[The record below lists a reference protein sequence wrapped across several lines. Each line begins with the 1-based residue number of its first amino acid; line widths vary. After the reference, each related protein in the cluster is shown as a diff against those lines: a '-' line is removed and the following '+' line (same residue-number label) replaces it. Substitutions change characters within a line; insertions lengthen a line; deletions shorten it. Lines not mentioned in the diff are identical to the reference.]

1 MPDRGRQPGES
12 GDRPRSGDLPGIV
25 LVQNPWTASALN
37 AEVAKILIE
46 ENLGNTVEITA
57 IDENTMFAGLA
68 AGDLD
73 ACLEVWPSGVTAEE
87 QAYLDEGSVV
97 QVGPLGAVGQI
108 GWYVPRYVQEQ
119 FPETA
124 TWEGFLDPEV
134 ASQFAS
140 AETGDLGRFLGT
152 DPSFSQ
158 YDEAII
164 ENLGLPLQVV
174 FSGSEAATVAAL
186 DSAVSAE
193 EPILMYWW
201 VPTAAAAK
209 YDLVPVELP
218 EYTDECYA
226 DPAEIACAYP
236 EDVLVKIAGAHLAD
250 KDPAVSNFLAWFTQ
264 TNDDQSSMLPAV
276 EIDGEPAAEVAAQ
289 WVADN
294 EDTWTPWLSGDPPP
308 AAPATTSGTQRPRPR
323 RRPPPAPE
331 RQRWRRHPRRCRT
344 RRPNSV
350 HWIDTVAAEVW
361 GVPRAV
367 GRACAGDLA
376 LPRRQG
382 GWRHPDRGD
391 GRPAQEHGV
400 PAALDVA
407 GTWRRDA
414 DRRRLPHRTIA
425 DGNRR
430 PAGTQRNGLIA
441 LATPLL
447 EGLVGERRRRR
458 ALGARSGH
466 HPVPR
471 PGQRRR

>member
-1 MPDRGRQPGES
+1 MERRRFLQMVSAAAAAGAVGTVPAWTLAAGRSTPTAGRGIGR
-12 GDRPRSGDLPGIV
+12 RPQGGDLPGIV

-46 ENLGNTVEITA
+46 ENLGNSVEITA

-87 QAYLDEGSVV
+87 QAYLDDATVV
-97 QVGPLGAVGQI
+97 QLGPLGAIGQI

-119 FPETA
+119 FPETV

-152 DPSFSQ
+152 DPSYSQ

-186 DSAVSAE
+186 DSAVAAE

-236 EDVLVKIAGAHLAD
+236 TDVLVKIAGAHLAD
-250 KDPAVSNFLAWFTQ
+250 KDPAVSNFLSWFTL
-264 TNDDQSSMLPAV
+264 TNEDQSSMLPAV
-276 EIDGEPAAEVAAQ
+276 EIDGEPADEVAAQ

-294 EDTWTPWLSGDPPP
+294 EAVWSEWLSGDPPP
-308 AAPATTSGTQRPRPR
+308 SVPAASTPATAPATTSG
-323 RRPPPAPE
+323 
-331 RQRWRRHPRRCRT
+331 
-344 RRPNSV
+344 
-350 HWIDTVAAEVW
+350 
-361 GVPRAV
+361 
-367 GRACAGDLA
+367 
-376 LPRRQG
+376 
-382 GWRHPDRGD
+382 
-391 GRPAQEHGV
+391 
-400 PAALDVA
+400 
-407 GTWRRDA
+407 
-414 DRRRLPHRTIA
+414 
-425 DGNRR
+425 
-430 PAGTQRNGLIA
+430 
-441 LATPLL
+441 
-447 EGLVGERRRRR
+447 
-458 ALGARSGH
+458 
-466 HPVPR
+466 
-471 PGQRRR
+471 

>member
-1 MPDRGRQPGES
+1 MERRRFLQMMTAAAVGGAVGTAPTWVRAIDGARGAPAWRITR
-12 GDRPRSGDLPGIV
+12 RPRSGDLPGIV

-46 ENLGNTVEITA
+46 ENLGNSVEITA

-97 QVGPLGAVGQI
+97 QIGPLGAIGQI

-119 FPETA
+119 FPETV

-140 AETGDLGRFLGT
+140 AETGDRGRFLGT
-152 DPSFSQ
+152 DPSYSQ

-164 ENLGLPLQVV
+164 ENLGLPLEVV

-186 DSAVSAE
+186 DSAVAAE

-226 DPAEIACAYP
+226 DPAEIDCAYP

-250 KDPAVSNFLAWFTQ
+250 KDPAVSNFLGWFTQ
-264 TNDDQSSMLPAV
+264 TNEDQSSMLPAV
-276 EIDGEPAAEVAAQ
+276 EIDGEPAAEIAAQ

-294 EDTWTPWLSGDPPP
+294 EATWTPWLSGDPPP
-308 AAPATTSGTQRPRPR
+308 SLPASSTPARAPATT
-323 RRPPPAPE
+323 
-331 RQRWRRHPRRCRT
+331 
-344 RRPNSV
+344 
-350 HWIDTVAAEVW
+350 
-361 GVPRAV
+361 
-367 GRACAGDLA
+367 
-376 LPRRQG
+376 G
-382 GWRHPDRGD
+382 G
-391 GRPAQEHGV
+391 
-400 PAALDVA
+400 
-407 GTWRRDA
+407 
-414 DRRRLPHRTIA
+414 
-425 DGNRR
+425 
-430 PAGTQRNGLIA
+430 
-441 LATPLL
+441 
-447 EGLVGERRRRR
+447 
-458 ALGARSGH
+458 
-466 HPVPR
+466 
-471 PGQRRR
+471 

>member
-1 MPDRGRQPGES
+1 MERRRFLQMMTAAAVGGAVGTAPAWAGAVGAGPRVGSRRVRR
-12 GDRPRSGDLPGIV
+12 RPRSGDLPGIV

-46 ENLGNTVEITA
+46 ENLGNSVEITA

-73 ACLEVWPSGVTAEE
+73 ACLEVWPSGVTADE

-97 QVGPLGAVGQI
+97 QVGPLGAIGQI

-186 DSAVSAE
+186 DSAVAAE

-236 EDVLVKIAGAHLAD
+236 EDVLVKIAGAHLAE

-264 TNDDQSSMLPAV
+264 TNEDQSSMLPAV

-308 AAPATTSGTQRPRPR
+308 SLPADLGDDVRATAPATT
-323 RRPPPAPE
+323 
-331 RQRWRRHPRRCRT
+331 
-344 RRPNSV
+344 
-350 HWIDTVAAEVW
+350 
-361 GVPRAV
+361 
-367 GRACAGDLA
+367 
-376 LPRRQG
+376 G
-382 GWRHPDRGD
+382 G
-391 GRPAQEHGV
+391 
-400 PAALDVA
+400 
-407 GTWRRDA
+407 
-414 DRRRLPHRTIA
+414 
-425 DGNRR
+425 
-430 PAGTQRNGLIA
+430 
-441 LATPLL
+441 
-447 EGLVGERRRRR
+447 
-458 ALGARSGH
+458 
-466 HPVPR
+466 
-471 PGQRRR
+471 